1 MRSMFIASLTA
12 GAFLIGVSCE
22 RHDWEETKILHE
34 SHSHDEHGD
43 GGHKEKGAGHDK
55 DAGHEEGGSAGGAGH

>member
-1 MRSMFIASLTA
+1 MRSMFFASLTA

-34 SHSHDEHGD
+34 SHGGHDED
-43 GGHKEKGAGHDK
+43 SGHKEEGAGHDK
-55 DAGHEEGGSAGGAGH
+55 DAGHEEEKGSH